1 MLSGQLSS
9 SSDTSVH
16 SGISVRLINCMGE
29 ERERG
34 LFITL
39 STESDEAV
47 VIEGIKVWKLL
58 KRKNI
63 RLNP

>member
-1 MLSGQLSS
+1 
-9 SSDTSVH
+9 
-16 SGISVRLINCMGE
+16 MGE
-29 ERERG
+29 DTERG

-39 STESDEAV
+39 STERDEAV